1 MRILQL
7 CTKVP
12 YPPLDGGASGVYF
25 FSNALSSLGHQVDIL
40 AVNPPKH
47 FIDKQAYNDLP
58 PAIHIYPVIMD
69 TTPRWYGALKNF
81 FFTRTPYLVE
91 RFINEQFT
99 KKLLELIELNN
110 PDIVQIEGIYLCPY
124 IPVIRK
130 HTTSNVVLRAHN
142 VEHILWSDIACNQKN
157 LFKKVYLKIQ
167 ASRLKKYEVMQLTKV
182 DGVTTVTEN
191 DMQILKRNSP
201 LITAMVVPF
210 GIHLPTNLYNKKPN
224 LKTLYFL
231 GALDW
236 IPNQEALNW
245 FVKIVWPRI
254 LEAFP
259 DFEFH
264 VAGRNAPQGF
274 INLLKGKR
282 GIIFHGEI
290 PEASAFIEPYTFNV
304 VPLFSGSG
312 IRVKIIE
319 SMAYGKVVIG
329 SSKAVSGIPAVNGQH
344 ILLAETADDYLN
356 HIKNLI
362 SNPGLIKEISDNA
375 MALVREK
382 FNILAIT
389 SDLINFYRRI
399 VITPR

>member
-12 YPPLDGGASGVYF
+12 YPPLDGGAAGVYY
-25 FSNALSSLGHQVDIL
+25 FSDAFSSLGHQVEIL

-47 FIDKQAYNDLP
+47 FIDEQAYKDLP
-58 PAIHIYPVIMD
+58 PTLHIHSVATD
-69 TTPRWYGALKNF
+69 TSPHWYDALNNF
-81 FFTRTPYLVE
+81 LFTKFPYFVE
-91 RFINEQFT
+91 RFINEKFT
-99 KKLLELIELNN
+99 KELIEIIELNH

-130 HTTSNVVLRAHN
+130 HTTANIVLRAHN
-142 VEHILWSDIACNQKN
+142 VEHTLWSDIANSQKN
-157 LFKKVYLKIQ
+157 ILKKAYLKIQ
-167 ASRLKKYEVMQLTKV
+167 ASRLKKYEIMQLTKV

-191 DMQILKRNSP
+191 DLQVLKRNVPSA
-201 LITAMVVPF
+201 TAIVVPF
-210 GIHLPTNLYNKKPN
+210 GITLPANISNIKPN
-224 LKTLYFL
+224 LKALYFL

-236 IPNQEALNW
+236 IPNQEALDW
-245 FVKIVWPRI
+245 FVKIVWPGI
-254 LEAFP
+254 LEVFP

-264 VAGRNAPQGF
+264 IAGRNAPQCF
-274 INLLKGKR
+274 VNLLKNKR
-282 GIIFHGEI
+282 RVVFHGEV
-290 PEASAFIEPYTFNV
+290 PEASVFIQPYTINV

-329 SSKAVSGIPAVNGQH
+329 SSKAVSGIPAVTGQH
-344 ILLAETADDYLN
+344 LLLAETAEDYLN

-362 SNPGLIKEISDNA
+362 SKPGLIKEISDNA
-375 MALVREK
+375 QAFVRER

-389 SDLINFYRRI
+389 SDLVTFYRKI
-399 VITPR
+399 AALPK

>member
-1 MRILQL
+1 
-7 CTKVP
+7 
-12 YPPLDGGASGVYF
+12 
-25 FSNALSSLGHQVDIL
+25 
-40 AVNPPKH
+40 
-47 FIDKQAYNDLP
+47 
-58 PAIHIYPVIMD
+58 
-69 TTPRWYGALKNF
+69 
-81 FFTRTPYLVE
+81 
-91 RFINEQFT
+91 
-99 KKLLELIELNN
+99 
-110 PDIVQIEGIYLCPY
+110 
-124 IPVIRK
+124 
-130 HTTSNVVLRAHN
+130 VVLRAHN

-245 FVKIVWPRI
+245 FVKIVWPKI